1 MVFNLQDAFKERL
14 SKETVRNH
22 LDMRHRL
29 DKDGKRYGK
38 VIDYRHASPD
48 LFNEPLILL
57 NIDIYDHVYHF
68 KRTSMNAKSSMFTMS
83 VPL

>member
-48 LFNEPLILL
+48 LVNESSILL
-57 NIDIYDHVYHF
+57 NFDISDHVYHY
-68 KRTSMNAKSSMFTMS
+68 KRTSMSAKSSIFTMS
-83 VPL
+83 VPV